1 MALRTQ
7 MRSLRLARD
16 LMFSQKTKGLLPYR
30 SRRRASDPAEE
41 RRLFYVGMTRAMEE
55 LILVTG
61 PEPSPFLADIPPEA
75 LGTEQV
81 ARPARSGG
89 GQLSLF

>member
-1 MALRTQ
+1 M
-7 MRSLRLARD
+7 
-16 LMFSQKTKGLLPYR
+16 PYC

-55 LILVTG
+55 LILVAG

-81 ARPARSGG
+81 SRPARTGD
-89 GQLSLF
+89 GQMSLF